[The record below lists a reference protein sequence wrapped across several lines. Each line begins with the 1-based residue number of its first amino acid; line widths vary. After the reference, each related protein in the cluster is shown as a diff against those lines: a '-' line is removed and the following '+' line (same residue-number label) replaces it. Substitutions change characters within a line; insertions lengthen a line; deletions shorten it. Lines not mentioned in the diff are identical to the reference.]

1 MLVRW
6 RKNQNQ
12 EREKTDQW
20 TEKQK
25 TVPGGK
31 KSHQRVERKMERR
44 TSKTGKPPR
53 ENDQKWE
60 RQLEERQATPTANVK
75 AKTLIDNL
83 LSNRKKNRK
92 AERRHWIGF
101 RLSRKLGNW
110 KEDVLW
116 LVSGSVIKSCWSL
129 SDQQTLWNGFVSR
142 NTTERNFLP
151 ASS

>member
-1 MLVRW
+1 MTKEPKPGK
-6 RKNQNQ
+6 RKKLTSGQRN
-12 EREKTDQW
+12 K
-20 TEKQK
+20 K

-44 TSKTGKPPR
+44 TSKTGKTGKPPR

-92 AERRHWIGF
+92 AERRH
-101 RLSRKLGNW
+101 
-110 KEDVLW
+110 
-116 LVSGSVIKSCWSL
+116 
-129 SDQQTLWNGFVSR
+129 
-142 NTTERNFLP
+142 
-151 ASS
+151 